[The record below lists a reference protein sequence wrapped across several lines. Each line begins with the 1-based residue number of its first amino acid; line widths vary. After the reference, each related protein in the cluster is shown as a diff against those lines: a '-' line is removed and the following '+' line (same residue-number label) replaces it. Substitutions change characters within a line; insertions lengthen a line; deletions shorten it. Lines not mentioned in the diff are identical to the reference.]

1 MMPVEETM
9 WDVSVTPDVEK
20 CGLEQLRA
28 ALAEKIAKRLPPS
41 KRLRRVVSWCPDGGC
56 LYVPEQ
62 DWRQYAVAYEV
73 ELDGLPR

>member
-1 MMPVEETM
+1 MPVEETM
-9 WDVSVTPDVEK
+9 WDVPITADVEK

-56 LYVPEQ
+56 LFLPGQ
-62 DWRQYAVAYEV
+62 DCRQYAVAYEV
-73 ELDGLPR
+73 ELADLPR